1 MQTFSRRR
9 FLALI
14 GAGTVAV
21 AGGAAI
27 TLHQLGSNGSGS
39 TLSFHA
45 VTGLPAKPFPP
56 YASYVIS
63 GQIHPGNG
71 SGTIT
76 KYVYAGSPDR
86 ITSIPLLTRNVRVTG
101 VQQQGS
107 AWHIT
112 GVVNDLTQ
120 LQQGEDTA
128 FDIRLDASHN
138 LAQSTFFGS
147 PIQLALQKF
156 SLS

>member
-14 GAGTVAV
+14 GAGAVAV

-27 TLHQLGSNGSGS
+27 TLHQLVGNGSGD
-39 TLSFHA
+39 TLNFQA
-45 VTGLPAKPFPP
+45 VTGLPAKPLPP
-56 YASYVIS
+56 YASYVIR
-63 GQIHPGNG
+63 GQVHSGNG
-71 SGTIT
+71 TGTIT

-86 ITSIPLLTRNVRVTG
+86 ITSIPLLTRDVHVTG

-107 AWHIT
+107 TWHIT
-112 GVVNDLTQ
+112 GVVNDSTQ

-128 FDIRLDASHN
+128 FDIRLDTSHN
-138 LAQSTFFGS
+138 VAQSTFFGS
-147 PIQLALQKF
+147 PIQLVLQKF